1 MECFTF
7 IIFGFILIM
16 GIAQAI
22 DWIKEKSIEKQI
34 NEAIKEGNFCE
45 YTRLV
50 NLRNERDN
58 KLKQAQENYPTDL
71 DYYDAM
77 IVLDAAENGIFFPNG
92 HEVFEK
98 LDNRNIDNYDEYE
111 YESDYY
117 DEYYDDYNES
127 EYSDHWG
134 LG

>member
-7 IIFGFILIM
+7 IIFGFLLIM

-22 DWIKEKSIEKQI
+22 DWIKEKSFEKQI
-34 NEAIKEGNFCE
+34 NEAIKDGNFNE
-45 YTRLV
+45 YTRMV
-50 NLRNERDN
+50 NLRNEREN
-58 KLKQAQENYPTDL
+58 KLKRAQGIYPTDL

-77 IVLDAAENGIFFPNG
+77 IVLDAAENGIFSPNA

-117 DEYYDDYNES
+117 DEFYDES

>member
-1 MECFTF
+1 
-7 IIFGFILIM
+7 M

-22 DWIKEKSIEKQI
+22 DWIKEKSFEKQI

-77 IVLDAAENGIFFPNG
+77 IVLDAAENGIFFPNA